1 MSTKNK
7 NYLLTKGI
15 KYAILISVTITII
28 EIKKSNHKGENT
40 MKKFVC
46 SVCGYVYEG
55 EAAPEKCPQCGAPAS
70 KFTEQSGDMTW
81 ASEHVV
87 GVAKGVSEDILE
99 DLRANFNGECSEVGM
114 YLAMAR
120 VAHREGY
127 PEIGLYWEKAAY
139 EEAEHAAKFAEL
151 LGEVVTDS
159 TKKNLEMRVEAEN
172 GATAGKTDLA
182 KRAKA
187 AGLDAIH
194 DTVHEMARDE
204 ARHGKAFAG
213 LLKRYFG

>member
-1 MSTKNK
+1 
-7 NYLLTKGI
+7 
-15 KYAILISVTITII
+15 
-28 EIKKSNHKGENT
+28 

-46 SVCGYVYEG
+46 SVCGYVHEG
-55 EAAPEKCPQCGAPAS
+55 DSAPEKCPQCGVPAS
-70 KFTEQSGDMTW
+70 KFNEQAGEMSW
-81 ASEHVV
+81 AAEHVL
-87 GVAKGVSEDILE
+87 GVAQGVDPEIIE
-99 DLRANFNGECSEVGM
+99 GLRANYMGECTEVGM

-172 GATAGKTDLA
+172 GATAGKFELA
-182 KRAKA
+182 KMAKA
-187 AGLDAIH
+187 QNLDAIH

-213 LLKRYFG
+213 LLSRYFG

>member
-1 MSTKNK
+1 
-7 NYLLTKGI
+7 
-15 KYAILISVTITII
+15 
-28 EIKKSNHKGENT
+28 

-55 EAAPEKCPQCGAPAS
+55 AEAPAKCPQCGAPAS
-70 KFTEQSGDMTW
+70 KFVEQAGEMTW
-81 ASEHVV
+81 AAEHVV
-87 GVAKGVSEDILE
+87 GVAADVPEDIKT
-99 DLRANFNGECSEVGM
+99 DLRANFNGECCEVGM
-114 YLAMAR
+114 YLAMSR
-120 VAHREGY
+120 VAFREGY

-187 AGLDAIH
+187 LNLDAIH

-204 ARHGKAFAG
+204 ARHGKAFKG
-213 LLKRYFG
+213 LLDRYFK

>member
-1 MSTKNK
+1 
-7 NYLLTKGI
+7 
-15 KYAILISVTITII
+15 
-28 EIKKSNHKGENT
+28 

-70 KFTEQSGDMTW
+70 KFVEQSGGMSW

-87 GVAKGVSEDILE
+87 GVAQGAPQDIID
-99 DLRANFNGECSEVGM
+99 DLRANFTGECTEVGM

-187 AGLDAIH
+187 LNLDAIH

-204 ARHGKAFAG
+204 ARHGRAFAG
-213 LLKRYFG
+213 LLERYFGNK